1 MRRVNIMLVSTIA
14 FAGCFGLAPSVM
26 AQTPAQTPVQIPSRA
41 SALPSVPL
49 PGNWQATYGVSLIG
63 LPIGTASVTAALDPS
78 KYKIDVQAR
87 LTGLAGMVT
96 GGRGAGAAT
105 GGLSQGKPVS
115 AGYSASGSNGK
126 EARTVR
132 MAVSGGTATA
142 VEITPPIEKK
152 PDAIP
157 LVDAHKRGITDPLSA
172 LLMPVAVGQ
181 DPASGAACNRSIQ
194 IFDGNARYDI
204 NLSYAGTRLVSGNG
218 YEGPVAICN
227 ARYVPIAGH
236 RNGKATKYMAENQDI
251 QAWLAPVAGTAL
263 VAPYRI
269 AVRSEIGMVV
279 IEATR
284 FQTTTRAG
292 EPAEAALPRAQRATV
307 R

>member
-1 MRRVNIMLVSTIA
+1 MRGVNIMLVSMA
-14 FAGCFGLAPSVM
+14 ALSAGLSALLVCAPPAL
-26 AQTPAQTPVQIPSRA
+26 AQTSGRA
-41 SALPSVPL
+41 AMPTL

-63 LPIGTASVTAALDPS
+63 LPIGTAQVNAALDPS
-78 KYKIDVQAR
+78 KYKIDIQAR

-105 GGLSQGKPVS
+105 GGISQGKPAS

-132 MAVSGGTATA
+132 MAVSSGTATA
-142 VEITPPIEKK
+142 VEIDPPIEKK

-157 LVDAHKRGITDPLSA
+157 LVDAHRRGIIDPVSA
-172 LLMPVAVGQ
+172 LLMPVAAGQ
-181 DPASGAACNRSIQ
+181 DPSSAAACNRSIQ

-204 NLSYAGTRLVSGNG
+204 NLSYAGTRTVSGNG

-284 FQTTTRAG
+284 FQTSARTD
-292 EPAEAALPRAQRATV
+292 EPAQVALPRAQRATA